1 MNSPLAE
8 ALQLTRSMLAA
19 ARAGDWAQVGQLQE
33 RRAPLLQPGLYTHA
47 DAQALLPEL
56 HAAQRELAATIGAA
70 HADVRRHLLSAQRAN
85 AAANAYLD
93 TARD

>member
-8 ALQLTRSMLAA
+8 AIALTRTMLVAA
-19 ARAGDWAQVGQLQE
+19 KAGDWAQVGQLQE
-33 RRAPLLQPGLYTHA
+33 RRAQLLQPGLYTHA
-47 DAQALLPEL
+47 DAQALLPQL
-56 HAAQRELAATIGAA
+56 DAAQRELAAVIGAA
-70 HADVRRHLLSAQRAN
+70 HADVRRNLLSSQRAS